1 MSNIKNEYQK
11 QTDAFCEKN
20 NTISAQDILNRAKN
34 QTPTPTKEKV
44 VEFKPKKRRG
54 MVWKA
59 AIPAVLC
66 FLLVGT
72 TTLAATGQLSEV
84 SNWFRNLFQ
93 DEKTAEIVD
102 KGYYAEID
110 ETIQDDLFEV
120 QIIGVSGDTENPMLA
135 LDIYVKDTE
144 LVKEKDKIHIEAYSL
159 GREQY
164 ENELSNYGTWE
175 AYGVKDEE
183 IENLYHIN
191 MRTGW
196 IATGKEVVFEIIKI
210 RLGGQ
215 KVAWESFD
223 VSLKQILQVDPTE
236 FYPVEQIYLDFLPFE
251 CGDRTYDLIWVL
263 CGYYNT
269 EVIFRNMNPEERT
282 GASANS
288 IDSTWEEKA
297 AWNEFIKDVVLVV
310 DGVEYKAKPG
320 ETAQPWYEKSEGGH
334 YHMHPMFPG
343 FDYSTVTSIEV
354 RWKDTVY
361 KVK

>member
-1 MSNIKNEYQK
+1 MSRIKNEYQK
-11 QTDAFCEKN
+11 QMDAFCEKN
-20 NTISAQDILNRAKN
+20 NTISVQDILSRAKN
-34 QTPTPTKEKV
+34 QPSTVEKV
-44 VEFKPKKRRG
+44 AEFKPRKSKG

-72 TTLAATGQLSEV
+72 STLAASGQLT
-84 SNWFRNLFQ
+84 NIFRSIFK

-102 KGYYAEID
+102 MGYYEEIN
-110 ETIQDDLFEV
+110 EKLEGDLFEV
-120 QIIGVSGDTENPMLA
+120 QILGVSGDTENPMLV

-144 LVKEKDKIHIEAYSL
+144 LIKNRDKIHIEAYSL
-159 GREQY
+159 GKEQY
-164 ENELSNYGTWE
+164 ENELVNYGTWE
-175 AYGVKDEE
+175 AYGERDAE

-196 IATGKEVVFEIIKI
+196 LATGKEVVFEIVQI

-215 KVAWESFD
+215 KVTWESFD
-223 VSLKQILQVDPTE
+223 VSLKQILQVDTTE
-236 FYPVEQIYLDFLPFE
+236 FYPVEQVYMDLKPFA
-251 CGDRTYDLIWVL
+251 CGDRTYELTWVL

-282 GASANS
+282 PEQALS
-288 IDSTWEEKA
+288 IDPTWEEKA
-297 AWNEFIKDVVLVV
+297 AWNEFVQDVVLIV
-310 DGVEYKAKPG
+310 DGAEYKAKPG
-320 ETAQPWYEKSEGGH
+320 ETAQPWYEKSEGGY

-343 FDYSTVTSIEV
+343 FDYSKVTSVEV
-354 RWKDTVY
+354 RWKDIVY